1 MQLTKIWGVWQ
12 NYVNNIVGR
21 IGRYNILTIYYFLFH
36 VFIICMTSSNKND
49 NDTANTNG
57 SGSGSGSAAT
67 IPDRASNL
75 A

>member
-1 MQLTKIWGVWQ
+1 
-12 NYVNNIVGR
+12 
-21 IGRYNILTIYYFLFH
+21 
-36 VFIICMTSSNKND
+36 MTSSNKND

-75 A
+75 AWFTWTSSFDTVLAAIVLL